1 MLGRSRLPSLAKEGW
16 TRHQEISPFLLKSR
30 TGWFVQTPK
39 QFLLNEPPRLR
50 RTWWLRS
57 IFLMAQPPLLCQ
69 GVSRAV
75 LLASAK
81 THKKLRPRKQRTYR
95 RSSLRGEFAFPAGC

>member
-16 TRHQEISPFLLKSR
+16 TRHQEISPFLLKAR

-50 RTWWLRS
+50 RIRWLRS

-69 GVSRAV
+69 GGDFRNEDSYTPRSRVGPHAI
-75 LLASAK
+75 AA
-81 THKKLRPRKQRTYR
+81 PRLH
-95 RSSLRGEFAFPAGC
+95 RS